1 MGKLSLG
8 LGLAVGYVLGARAG
22 KEKYDQIVQAA
33 SGIMGRPEVQQV
45 VGQAVE
51 QARAVA
57 PAPLQGTIDKLAA
70 SATGGGSGGAS
81 GGSGS
86 GGASGGSGSG
96 GASGGSGSGGA
107 SGGTAVDDAGRTPA
121 GTIAGEAT
129 LLGDVEA
136 VVPPPPATTGGTT
149 TTGTTPIPGGPVT
162 DDVPVPDPLVPPA
175 KSKGTGRA

>member
-22 KEKYDQIVQAA
+22 KEKYEQIKQAA
-33 SGIMGRPEVQQV
+33 SGVMARPEVQQA

-57 PAPLQGTIDKLAA
+57 PAQLQGTIDKLAA
-70 SATGGGSGGAS
+70 SATGGGSGSGGSSSGGSSS

-86 GGASGGSGSG
+86 AGSGTD
-96 GASGGSGSGGA
+96 A
-107 SGGTAVDDAGRTPA
+107 AGRTPA
-121 GTIAGEAT
+121 GTIEGEAT

-136 VVPPPPATTGGTT
+136 VVPPPPATTGGGTTTVT
-149 TTGTTPIPGGPVT
+149 TTGTTTVTGGPVT

-175 KSKGTGRA
+175 KSNRGSAGRA

>member
-22 KEKYDQIVQAA
+22 KEKYEQIKQAA
-33 SGIMGRPEVQQV
+33 SGVMARPEVQQA

-57 PAPLQGTIDKLAA
+57 PAQLQGTIDKLAA
-70 SATGGGSGGAS
+70 SATGGGSGS
-81 GGSGS
+81 GGTGS
-86 GGASGGSGSG
+86 GGTGSG
-96 GASGGSGSGGA
+96 GTGSA
-107 SGGTAVDDAGRTPA
+107 GTGTDAAGRTPA
-121 GTIAGEAT
+121 GTIEGEAT

-136 VVPPPPATTGGTT
+136 VVPPPPASTGTVTT
-149 TTGTTPIPGGPVT
+149 TVTGGPVT

-175 KSKGTGRA
+175 KSNRGSAGRA

>member
-86 GGASGGSGSG
+86 GGASGG
-96 GASGGSGSGGA
+96 
-107 SGGTAVDDAGRTPA
+107 TAVDDAGRTPA
-121 GTIAGEAT
+121 GTIEGEAT

>member
-86 GGASGGSGSG
+86 GGASGG
-96 GASGGSGSGGA
+96 
-107 SGGTAVDDAGRTPA
+107 TAVDDAGRTPA
-121 GTIAGEAT
+121 GTIEGEAT

-149 TTGTTPIPGGPVT
+149 TTGTTPVTGGPVT

>member
-22 KEKYDQIVQAA
+22 KEKYEQIKQAA
-33 SGIMGRPEVQQV
+33 SGVMSRPEVQQA

-70 SATGGGSGGAS
+70 SATGGGSGSGGSSS

-86 GGASGGSGSG
+86 GGSGTGGGAAGSGTG
-96 GASGGSGSGGA
+96 
-107 SGGTAVDDAGRTPA
+107 VDDAGRTPA

-136 VVPPPPATTGGTT
+136 VVPPPPPATTGTGTTTGGGTT
-149 TTGTTPIPGGPVT
+149 TVTGGPVT
-162 DDVPVPDPLVPPA
+162 TDAVVPDPLVPPA
-175 KSKGTGRA
+175 KSKGSGRA

>member
-22 KEKYDQIVQAA
+22 KEKYEQIKQAA
-33 SGIMGRPEVQQV
+33 SGVMARPEVQQA

-57 PAPLQGTIDKLAA
+57 PAQLRGTIDKLAA
-70 SATGGGSGGAS
+70 SATGGSGSGGAGS

-86 GGASGGSGSG
+86 GGSGSG
-96 GASGGSGSGGA
+96 GT
-107 SGGTAVDDAGRTPA
+107 GTDAAGRTPA
-121 GTIAGEAT
+121 GTIEGEAT

-136 VVPPPPATTGGTT
+136 VVPPPPATTGTGTTTVT
-149 TTGTTPIPGGPVT
+149 TTGTTTVTGGPVT

-175 KSKGTGRA
+175 KSNRGSAGRA

>member
-33 SGIMGRPEVQQV
+33 SGVMGRPEVQQAV
-45 VGQAVE
+45 SQAVE

-86 GGASGGSGSG
+86 GGASGG
-96 GASGGSGSGGA
+96 
-107 SGGTAVDDAGRTPA
+107 TTVDDAGRTPA

-136 VVPPPPATTGGTT
+136 VVPPPPATTGTTT
-149 TTGTTPIPGGPVT
+149 TTGTAPITGGPVT

>member
-22 KEKYDQIVQAA
+22 KEKYEQIKQAA
-33 SGIMGRPEVQQV
+33 SGVMARPEVQQA

-57 PAPLQGTIDKLAA
+57 PAQLQGTIDKLAA
-70 SATGGGSGGAS
+70 SATGGGSGS
-81 GGSGS
+81 GGTGS
-86 GGASGGSGSG
+86 GGTGSG
-96 GASGGSGSGGA
+96 GTGSA
-107 SGGTAVDDAGRTPA
+107 GTGTDAAGRTPA
-121 GTIAGEAT
+121 GTIEGEAT

-136 VVPPPPATTGGTT
+136 VVPPPPATTVGGTTTVT
-149 TTGTTPIPGGPVT
+149 TTGTTTVTGGPVT

-175 KSKGTGRA
+175 KSNRGSAGRA

>member
-22 KEKYDQIVQAA
+22 KEKYEQIKQAA
-33 SGIMGRPEVQQV
+33 SGVMARPEVQQA

-57 PAPLQGTIDKLAA
+57 PAQLQGTIDKLAA
-70 SATGGGSGGAS
+70 SATGGGSGS

-86 GGASGGSGSG
+86 GGSGSGGSGS
-96 GASGGSGSGGA
+96 AGSGTDA
-107 SGGTAVDDAGRTPA
+107 AGRTPA
-121 GTIAGEAT
+121 GTIEGEAT

-136 VVPPPPATTGGTT
+136 VVPPPPATTGGGTTTVT
-149 TTGTTPIPGGPVT
+149 TTGTTTVTGGPVT

-175 KSKGTGRA
+175 KSNRGSAGRA

>member
-22 KEKYDQIVQAA
+22 KEKYEQIKQAA
-33 SGIMGRPEVQQV
+33 SGVMARPEVQQA

-57 PAPLQGTIDKLAA
+57 PAQLQGTIDKLAA
-70 SATGGGSGGAS
+70 SATGGGSGS

-86 GGASGGSGSG
+86 AGSGTD
-96 GASGGSGSGGA
+96 A
-107 SGGTAVDDAGRTPA
+107 AGRTPA
-121 GTIAGEAT
+121 GTIEGEAT

-136 VVPPPPATTGGTT
+136 VVPPPPATTGGGTTTVT
-149 TTGTTPIPGGPVT
+149 TTGTTTVTGGPVT

-175 KSKGTGRA
+175 KSNRGSAGRA

>member
-33 SGIMGRPEVQQV
+33 SGVMGRPEVQQAV
-45 VGQAVE
+45 SQAVE

-70 SATGGGSGGAS
+70 SATGG
-81 GGSGS
+81 GS

-136 VVPPPPATTGGTT
+136 VVPPPPATTGTTTGGTT
-149 TTGTTPIPGGPVT
+149 TTGTTPVTGGPVT

>member
-22 KEKYDQIVQAA
+22 KEKYEQIKQAA
-33 SGIMGRPEVQQV
+33 SGVMARPEVQQA

-57 PAPLQGTIDKLAA
+57 PAQLQGTIDKLAA
-70 SATGGGSGGAS
+70 SATGGGSGGT
-81 GGSGS
+81 GSAGTGS
-86 GGASGGSGSG
+86 GGTGSG
-96 GASGGSGSGGA
+96 GTGSA
-107 SGGTAVDDAGRTPA
+107 GTGTDAAGRTPA
-121 GTIAGEAT
+121 GTIEGEAT

-136 VVPPPPATTGGTT
+136 VVPPPPATTGGGTTTVT
-149 TTGTTPIPGGPVT
+149 TTGTTTVTGGPVT

-175 KSKGTGRA
+175 KSNRGSAGRA

>member
-96 GASGGSGSGGA
+96 GASGG
-107 SGGTAVDDAGRTPA
+107 TAVDDAGRTPA
-121 GTIAGEAT
+121 GTIEGEAT

-136 VVPPPPATTGGTT
+136 VVPPPPATTGTTT

>member
-22 KEKYDQIVQAA
+22 KEKYEQIKQAA
-33 SGIMGRPEVQQV
+33 SGVMSRPEVQQA

-70 SATGGGSGGAS
+70 SATGGGSGS

-86 GGASGGSGSG
+86 GGSGTGGGAAGSGTG
-96 GASGGSGSGGA
+96 
-107 SGGTAVDDAGRTPA
+107 VDDAGRTPA

-136 VVPPPPATTGGTT
+136 VVPPPPVTTGTGTTTGGGTT
-149 TTGTTPIPGGPVT
+149 TVTGGPVT
-162 DDVPVPDPLVPPA
+162 TDTVVPDPLVPPA
-175 KSKGTGRA
+175 KSKGSGRA

>member
-22 KEKYDQIVQAA
+22 KEKYEQIKQAA
-33 SGIMGRPEVQQV
+33 SGVMSRPEVQQA

-70 SATGGGSGGAS
+70 SATGGGSGSGGSSS

-86 GGASGGSGSG
+86 GGSGTGGGAAGSGTG
-96 GASGGSGSGGA
+96 
-107 SGGTAVDDAGRTPA
+107 VDDAGRTPA

-136 VVPPPPATTGGTT
+136 VVPPPPATTGTGTT
-149 TTGTTPIPGGPVT
+149 TGGGTTTVTGGPVT
-162 DDVPVPDPLVPPA
+162 TDAVVPDPLVPPA
-175 KSKGTGRA
+175 KSKGSGRA

>member
-1 MGKLSLG
+1 MLVAVAEVAAGAGGRGEDEDMGKLSLG

-22 KEKYDQIVQAA
+22 KEKYEQIKQAA
-33 SGIMGRPEVQQV
+33 SGVMGRPEVQQA

-70 SATGGGSGGAS
+70 SATGGGST
-81 GGSGS
+81 GGSSSS
-86 GGASGGSGSG
+86 GGA
-96 GASGGSGSGGA
+96 A
-107 SGGTAVDDAGRTPA
+107 GGTGIDAAGRTPY

-136 VVPPPPATTGGTT
+136 VVPPPPVTTGGDTT
-149 TTGTTPIPGGPVT
+149 VVTGGPVIT
-162 DDVPVPDPLVPPA
+162 DAAVPDPLVPPT

>member
-22 KEKYDQIVQAA
+22 KEKYEQIKQAA
-33 SGIMGRPEVQQV
+33 AGVMGRPEVQQA

-70 SATGGGSGGAS
+70 STGAGGSSGSGSGSGSGTGGGSGPGT
-81 GGSGS
+81 GS
-86 GGASGGSGSG
+86 A
-96 GASGGSGSGGA
+96 
-107 SGGTAVDDAGRTPA
+107 TDDAGRTPS
-121 GTIAGEAT
+121 GEIAGEAT

-136 VVPPPPATTGGTT
+136 VVPPPPATTGGPATGTVLGT
-149 TTGTTPIPGGPVT
+149 TTGTTAVTGGPVT
-162 DDVPVPDPLVPPA
+162 DDAPVPDPLVPPA
-175 KSKGTGRA
+175 KSKGGPRR